1 MAEIIYP
8 PKAKLFCGLI
18 YSDEKI
24 LDKSIENLSVRY
36 GKIILKSDS
45 FPFQHT
51 CYYQSMGQDLKK
63 VLIAFDPLIEREEMS
78 LIKIHSNEIE
88 NSFLENGIR
97 RINIDPGYLTLSN
110 VYLASCKE
118 YYHRIYIGNGIYLEN
133 EYYWSKKDY
142 VFFDWTYPDYKTEGY
157 VNFFKELRMIYALE
171 LKK

>member
-8 PKAKLFCGLI
+8 PKAKLFIGFI
-18 YSDEKI
+18 YSDEEI
-24 LDKSIENLSVRY
+24 LDKTISLLSKSY
-36 GKIILKSDS
+36 GEIILKSEN

-51 CYYQSMGQDLKK
+51 CYYESMGQNLKK
-63 VLIAFDPLIEREEMS
+63 VLLAFDELIERDHIS

-88 NSFLENGIR
+88 NLFLDNGKR

-142 VFFDWTYPDYKTEGY
+142 VFFEWTYPDYKSEGY
-157 VNFFKELRMIYALE
+157 VAFFKELRNIYARKLR
-171 LKK
+171 K

>member
-1 MAEIIYP
+1 IIYP
-8 PKAKLFCGLI
+8 PKAKLFCGFI
-18 YSDEKI
+18 YSDEEI
-24 LDKSIENLSVRY
+24 LDKTISLLSESY
-36 GKIILKSDS
+36 GKIILKSES

-51 CYYQSMGQDLKK
+51 CYYETMGQNLKK
-63 VLIAFDPLIEREEMS
+63 VLIAFDLLIERDQMA

-88 NSFLENGIR
+88 NLFLDNGKR
-97 RINIDPGYLTLSN
+97 KINIDPGYLTLSN

-142 VFFDWTYPDYKTEGY
+142 VFFEWTYPDYKTEGY
-157 VNFFKELRMIYALE
+157 LKFFKELRKIYAQE

>member
-8 PKAKLFCGLI
+8 PKAKLFIGFI
-18 YSDEKI
+18 YSDEEI
-24 LDKSIENLSVRY
+24 LNKTISLLSENY
-36 GKIILKSDS
+36 GKIILKSES

-51 CYYQSMGQDLKK
+51 CYYESMGQNLKK
-63 VLIAFDPLIEREEMS
+63 VLLAFDELIERDHIS

-88 NSFLENGIR
+88 NLFLDNGKR

-142 VFFDWTYPDYKTEGY
+142 VFFEWTYPDYKTEGY
-157 VNFFKELRMIYALE
+157 VNFFKELRNIYARE

>member
-8 PKAKLFCGLI
+8 PKAKLFIGFI
-18 YSDEKI
+18 YSDEEI
-24 LDKSIENLSVRY
+24 LNKTISLLSENY
-36 GKIILKSDS
+36 GKIILKSES

-51 CYYQSMGQDLKK
+51 CYYESMGQNLKK
-63 VLIAFDPLIEREEMS
+63 VLLAFDELIERDRIS

-88 NSFLENGIR
+88 NLFLDNGKR

-157 VNFFKELRMIYALE
+157 LTFFKELRNIYAQE

>member
-8 PKAKLFCGLI
+8 PKAKLFIGFI
-18 YSDEKI
+18 YSDEEI
-24 LDKSIENLSVRY
+24 LNKTISLLSENY
-36 GKIILKSDS
+36 GKIILKSES

-51 CYYQSMGQDLKK
+51 CYYESMGQNLKK
-63 VLIAFDPLIEREEMS
+63 VLLAFDELIERDHIS

-88 NSFLENGIR
+88 NLFLDNGKR

-110 VYLASCKE
+110 VYHASCKE

-157 VNFFKELRMIYALE
+157 LTFFKELRNIYAQE

>member
-1 MAEIIYP
+1 MAEIICP
-8 PKAKLFCGLI
+8 PKAKLFCGFI
-18 YSDEKI
+18 YSDEEI
-24 LDKSIENLSVRY
+24 LNKSISLLSESY
-36 GKIILKSDS
+36 GKIILESES

-51 CYYQSMGQDLKK
+51 CYYESMGQNLKK
-63 VLIAFDPLIEREEMS
+63 ALIAFDPLIERDQMS
-78 LIKIHSNEIE
+78 LIKTHSNEIE
-88 NSFLENGIR
+88 NLFLDNGKR

-142 VFFDWTYPDYKTEGY
+142 VFFEWTYPDYKTEGY
-157 VNFFKELRMIYALE
+157 LNFFKELRKIYSLE

>member
-8 PKAKLFCGLI
+8 PKAKLFCGFI
-18 YSDEKI
+18 YSDEEI
-24 LDKSIENLSVRY
+24 LDKTISLLSESY
-36 GKIILKSDS
+36 GKIILKSES

-51 CYYQSMGQDLKK
+51 CYYETMGQNLKK
-63 VLIAFDPLIEREEMS
+63 VLIAFDPLIERDQMS

-88 NSFLENGIR
+88 NLFLDNGKR

-142 VFFDWTYPDYKTEGY
+142 VFFEWTYPDYKTEGY
-157 VNFFKELRMIYALE
+157 LNFFKELRKIYTQE

>member
-8 PKAKLFCGLI
+8 PKAKLFIGFI
-18 YSDEKI
+18 YSDEEI
-24 LDKSIENLSVRY
+24 LNKTISLLSENY
-36 GKIILKSDS
+36 GKIILKSES

-51 CYYQSMGQDLKK
+51 CYYESMGQNLKK
-63 VLIAFDPLIEREEMS
+63 VLLAFDELIERDHIS

-88 NSFLENGIR
+88 NLFLDNGKR

-157 VNFFKELRMIYALE
+157 LTFFKELRNIYAQE

>member
-18 YSDEKI
+18 YSDEET
-24 LDKSIENLSVRY
+24 LGSSIEILSERY
-36 GKIILKSDS
+36 GKIILKSES

-51 CYYQSMGQDLKK
+51 CYYESMGQNLKK
-63 VLIAFDPLIEREEMS
+63 VLIAFDPLIERDQIS

-88 NSFLENGIR
+88 NLFLDNGKR

-142 VFFDWTYPDYKTEGY
+142 VFFEWTYPDYKTEGY
-157 VNFFKELRMIYALE
+157 LNFFKELRKIYSLE
-171 LKK
+171 MKK